1 MTLATTD
8 VGGITLAG
16 SRCRW
21 HEPCNTTCGWHNPCY
36 AYAHV
41 YSPRARVTRAV
52 AHAHVTTWAP
62 RNCPDV
68 APGRPRTRP
77 DGSRA
82 TRVAC
87 GLMARCSAS
96 HEQHTRACLHAH
108 VPRWI
113 FFPRNWC
120 GAHPAPSVA
129 LPVFA
134 HLREPLGWHAACTC
148 PLHEPLPLLHQ
159 ALRRTPRQTHACAP
173 MGRRCHLLA
182 HCEGGCAHSGTP
194 EARGVGSLH
203 RVIPESVGGAKA
215 PYQQVRCQRKS
226 ALQDLCHERP
236 VCNMHAYHFCL
247 HGMVRAGTT
256 LAFKKNSRRTP
267 GPAALPAGLYKGNS
281 GAAFGPSLGR

>member
-203 RVIPESVGGAKA
+203 RVIPESVGGGES
-215 PYQQVRCQRKS
+215 P
-226 ALQDLCHERP
+226 
-236 VCNMHAYHFCL
+236 
-247 HGMVRAGTT
+247 
-256 LAFKKNSRRTP
+256 
-267 GPAALPAGLYKGNS
+267 LPASSVPAKKRFARLVPR
-281 GAAFGPSLGR
+281 AARMQHACLPLLPTWHGSCRHDPCFQKKFQKNTWASSASRGPL